1 MGADSAYA
9 RVDQVDV
16 DMVELL
22 RAVGDELD
30 ATCGVS
36 RGPLRALV
44 VTPCEIVV
52 IVGALTPGEPNALVR
67 FERAA
72 LARLAAFGRSVRGQ
86 AVLRRPI
93 LDISPA
99 GYADLLRAAG
109 LLAARHGWA
118 DVRLLPFE
126 RGLVLY
132 HDGGHEEV
140 LGEQR
145 ARTLVNDAYLR
156 RADAAADAEDLDL
169 ARHVGR
175 PSPTIRHVAP
185 RPYSYADALA
195 VLGGRLAREGRRQA
209 LIADVAEGFA
219 LVSVARD
226 GRQRVEVV
234 PAAHVAEEDAGR
246 RGKRRAVD
254 SEVEEW
260 RAVGAYLDRTH
271 AREILVQQRPATPR
285 APRGLFALAFTAL
298 SGESGAI
305 ASFERRLIPAFT
317 PGMTDLD
324 IDEA

>member
-1 MGADSAYA
+1 MGADSAYT

-52 IVGALTPGEPNALVR
+52 IVGALTPGAPNALVR

-226 GRQRVEVV
+226 GCQRVEVV
-234 PAAHVAEEDAGR
+234 TPPYVEEDAGR
-246 RGKRRAVD
+246 RGKRRPAD
-254 SEVEEW
+254 PAVEEW
-260 RAVGAYLDRTH
+260 RAVGAYLDRVH
-271 AREILVQQRPATPR
+271 AREVLVQQRPATPQ